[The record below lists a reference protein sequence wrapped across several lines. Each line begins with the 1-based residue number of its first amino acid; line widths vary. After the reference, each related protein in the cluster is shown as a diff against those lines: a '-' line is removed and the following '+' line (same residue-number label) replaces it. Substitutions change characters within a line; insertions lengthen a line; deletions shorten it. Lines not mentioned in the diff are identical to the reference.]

1 MSEVGRMI
9 VDTAERIFADSFDR
23 QALCRAAN
31 GEWLARQWAVL
42 EEAGLPLALVGEDA
56 GGFGIET
63 TDALALVGLAARFA
77 VPLPLVETMF
87 ANHLLAL
94 AGLELAEGPA
104 SIVMPRAA
112 DTLSLKCV
120 EEGNWMLTGQA
131 VCVPFARHVDS
142 ILLVVGKECRGVTE
156 YRLVRVRK
164 GCWAVHGEGRSIS
177 GTPLDRVSFRCIV
190 TPADCAALP
199 DRLGHDIVLRGGA
212 ALRAIGM
219 AGAIQRVLDMTADYL
234 QTRRQFGRELSKFQ
248 ALQHEIAK
256 MAGQSAAAAGA
267 AGIAAEAFAGGFA
280 EAPIAAAKAR
290 AGEAGGIVAGLA
302 HQLHGA
308 IGVTEEFDL
317 HHLTRQ
323 IWAWRD
329 EFGNEAYW
337 NHRLGTLALESDEDL
352 WGFVT
357 SI

>member
-9 VDTAERIFADSFDR
+9 LDTAERIFADSFAKEASR
-23 QALCRAAN
+23 KAA
-31 GEWLARQWAVL
+31 GGAWLPREWAML
-42 EEAGLPLALVGEDA
+42 EEAGLPLALVGEEA

-63 TDALALVGLAARFA
+63 GDALALVGLAARFS
-77 VPLPLVETMF
+77 VPLPLTETMF

-94 AGLELAEGPA
+94 AKLDIAPGPA

-112 DTLSLKCV
+112 DTLSLDCA
-120 EEGNWMLTGQA
+120 EEGNWMLTGEA
-131 VCVPFARHVDS
+131 VSVPWARHVDS
-142 ILLVVGKECRGVTE
+142 IVLVVGKECGGTAE

-164 GCWAVHGEGRSIS
+164 GNWTVQGDARSIN
-177 GTPLDRVSFRCIV
+177 GAPLDRVSFRAFV
-190 TPADCAALP
+190 TPADCAPLP
-199 DRLGHDIVLRGGA
+199 DGLGPDIILRGGA

-219 AGAIQRVLDMTADYL
+219 AGAIQRVLEMTVEYL
-234 QTRRQFGRELSKFQ
+234 QTRKQFGRELSKFQ
-248 ALQHEIAK
+248 VLQHEIAK

-267 AGIAAEAFAGGFA
+267 AGIAAEAFANGFA

-290 AGEAGGIVAGLA
+290 AGEAGGIVAALA

-308 IGVTEEFDL
+308 IGVTEEYDL

-323 IWAWRD
+323 LWAWRD
-329 EFGNEAYW
+329 EFGNDAYW
-337 NHRLGTLALESDEDL
+337 NGRLGSLALASPEDL

-357 SI
+357 AI